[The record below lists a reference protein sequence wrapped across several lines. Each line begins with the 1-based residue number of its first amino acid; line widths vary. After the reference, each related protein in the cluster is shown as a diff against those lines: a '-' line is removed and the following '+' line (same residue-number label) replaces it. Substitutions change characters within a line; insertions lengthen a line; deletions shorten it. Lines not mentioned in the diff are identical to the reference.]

1 MKKLLLLLAV
11 PVLLLSAC
19 KKEKVIDDND
29 LPRDARDFIA
39 THFAGITISQSV
51 REWDDTKWKYEV
63 YLSNGTKL
71 EFNHNGT
78 IEEMSGNSALPD
90 SALPSLVVSYVHTNY
105 PDEYIRKWELESTTQ
120 EVTLSNNVKLVFDK
134 QGNFLRIDQ

>member
-1 MKKLLLLLAV
+1 MKKLWMLLAI
-11 PVLLLSAC
+11 PVLLFSAC

-39 THFAGITISQSV
+39 THFSGITISQSV
-51 REWDDTKWKYEV
+51 REWDDTRWKYEV

-71 EFNHNGT
+71 EFNHKGE
-78 IEEMSGNSALPD
+78 IEEIAGNSALPD
-90 SALPSLVVSYVHTNY
+90 SALPALLVSYADTHY
-105 PDEYIRKWELESTTQ
+105 PDEYIRKWELDSTTQ
-120 EVTLSNNVKLVFDK
+120 EITLSNNVELVFDK

>member
-71 EFNHNGT
+71 EFNHKGE
-78 IEEMSGNSALPD
+78 IEEISGNSALPD
-90 SALPSLVVSYVHTNY
+90 SALPSLLVSYVRTNY
-105 PDEYIRKWELESTTQ
+105 PDEYIRKWELDSTTQ
-120 EVTLSNNVKLVFDK
+120 EITLSNNVELVFDK

>member
-1 MKKLLLLLAV
+1 MKKLLVLLAV

-29 LPRDARDFIA
+29 LPREARDFIA
-39 THFAGITISQSV
+39 AHFSGLTISQSV
-51 REWDDTKWKYEV
+51 REWDDTNWQYDV

-71 EFNHNGT
+71 EFNHKGE
-78 IEEMSGNSALPD
+78 IEEIAGNSALPE
-90 SALPSLVVSYVHTNY
+90 SALPALIVSYVKANY
-105 PDEYIRKWELESTTQ
+105 PAEYIRKWELDRTTQ
-120 EVTLSNNVKLVFDK
+120 EVTLSNNIELVFDK